1 MQNFYN
7 VNSSEDGLI
16 NTFTTRFN
24 IEYSLTL
31 TSYQM
36 GEFRVFSLSLY
47 PDKETNKFDYWVKNT
62 VIRII
67 KHFLEADSNVVFY
80 VCDIDDEREDQRNRV
95 FEYWYSKEKDLPKFI
110 VKYNYTYK
118 SKNGYVLHSSLLY
131 NIENP
136 LADLIIQELKN
147 QMNIY

>member
-1 MQNFYN
+1 
-7 VNSSEDGLI
+7 
-16 NTFTTRFN
+16 
-24 IEYSLTL
+24 
-31 TSYQM
+31 M

-47 PDKETNKFDYWVKNT
+47 PDKETNKFDYWIKNT

-67 KHFLEADSNVVFY
+67 KDFLEADSNVVFY

-95 FEYWYSKEKDLPKFI
+95 IE
-110 VKYNYTYK
+110 KYNYTYK

>member
-1 MQNFYN
+1 
-7 VNSSEDGLI
+7 
-16 NTFTTRFN
+16 
-24 IEYSLTL
+24 
-31 TSYQM
+31 M

-47 PDKETNKFDYWVKNT
+47 PETETNKFDYWVKNT

-67 KHFLEADSNVVFY
+67 KDFLETDSNVVFY
-80 VCDIDDEREDQRNRV
+80 ICDIDDEREDQRNRI
-95 FEYWYSKEKDLPKFI
+95 FEYWYNKEKDLHKFI
-110 VKYNYTYK
+110 SKYNYTYQ
-118 SKNGYVLHSSLLY
+118 SNNGYVLHSSLLY

>member
-1 MQNFYN
+1 
-7 VNSSEDGLI
+7 
-16 NTFTTRFN
+16 
-24 IEYSLTL
+24 
-31 TSYQM
+31 M

-47 PDKETNKFDYWVKNT
+47 PDKETNKFDYWIKNT

-67 KHFLEADSNVVFY
+67 KDFLEADSNVVFY

-110 VKYNYTYK
+110 AKYNYTYK